1 MTWLLGFVAFLLF
14 SLPLLWHRDFM
25 SLLLLMQWSPS
36 YSLCFWVHLIHCAY
50 SYQTICCCGCSV
62 ARSCLTLCDL
72 VDGSMPDFLSFTIS
86 QSLLRF
92 MSTESVCYLTFSSSA
107 ALFSFCLQ
115 SLPASGSFSTYC
127 IYNATPLFKNLDS
140 AYGIEARLPHLTFG
154 LCMIWFHLTYQS
166 FCWNFCPTIS
176 YYTPD

>member
-25 SLLLLMQWSPS
+25 NLLLLMQWSPS
-36 YSLCFWVHLIHCAY
+36 YSLCLWVHLLTGQY
-50 SYQTICCCGCSV
+50 VVVVVQSLG
-62 ARSCLTLCDL
+62 LTLCNL
-72 VDGSMPDFLSFTIS
+72 VEGSMPEFLSFTIS

-127 IYNATPLFKNLDS
+127 IYNATPLFRNLDS
-140 AYGIEARLPHLTFG
+140 AYGIKARPPHLTFG

-166 FCWNFCPTIS
+166 FCWNFSPTTS